1 MSCHI
6 NDFISAWPNRSSAE
20 QNDWRSVLFYLP
32 DKCPIFDFSGS
43 PVRMS
48 QLNAALIDHL
58 PKWAIIG
65 PLNVPSNLQEEESDH
80 RSISSREHSST
91 IATLIFSL
99 LAVGSRSTPRLKKLL
114 LYYRDISYLKARCW
128 EVRQI
133 FHSRLLIEYYFT
145 DRSGPVP
152 WAVIRYPANRS
163 IGCHH
168 HAPPN
173 TTLLCNSHAN
183 SSIFTSMRILGCI
196 IAVGYLELI
205 LMMSSIRLN
214 FVLTSIRPVSSV
226 SKIKVN
232 ATINIKWQHHQATLW
247 LYSLAH

>member
-6 NDFISAWPNRSSAE
+6 NDFVSACPNCSSAE
-20 QNDWRSVLFYLP
+20 QNDWRSVLFDSP
-32 DKCPIFDFSGS
+32 GKCPILDFPTP

-48 QLNAALIDHL
+48 QLNVALIDHL

-65 PLNVPSNLQEEESDH
+65 HLNVPSNLQEEESDH
-80 RSISSREHSST
+80 RSISSQEHSST
-91 IATLIFSL
+91 IATLIFSP
-99 LAVGSRSTPRLKKLL
+99 LAVGSCGTPRLKKLL
-114 LYYRDISYLKARCW
+114 LYYGDISYLKARCW

-133 FHSRLLIEYYFT
+133 FNLRLLIEYYST

-152 WAVIRYPANRS
+152 WAVIRYLSNRS
-163 IGCHH
+163 IGCHY

-183 SSIFTSMRILGCI
+183 SSILTSMRILGCI

-226 SKIKVN
+226 S
-232 ATINIKWQHHQATLW
+232 
-247 LYSLAH
+247 